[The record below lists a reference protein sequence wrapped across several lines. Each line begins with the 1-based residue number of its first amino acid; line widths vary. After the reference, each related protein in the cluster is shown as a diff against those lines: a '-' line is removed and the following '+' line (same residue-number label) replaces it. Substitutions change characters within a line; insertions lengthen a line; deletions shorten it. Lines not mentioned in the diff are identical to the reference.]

1 MMNMCRRCGHAISPN
16 RLYGEHCEKL
26 VEAGVTA
33 LSTFSRKITCVTA
46 AELLREGLLTPVPRK
61 PGYWTV
67 PSSRD
72 PNVLYVVTDHS
83 CTCPAA
89 LYTNQAT
96 LCRHRLAATVLA
108 A

>member
-1 MMNMCRRCGHAISPN
+1 MTNMCHRCGHATQSTKP
-16 RLYGEHCEKL
+16 YGEHCEKL
-26 VEAGVTA
+26 VMAGVTA

-46 AELLREGLLTPVPRK
+46 AELLREGLLTPVPNK
-61 PGYWTV
+61 PGYWTC
-67 PSSRD
+67 PSTRD

-89 LYTNQAT
+89 QHTHNEV